1 MTTLPIRPPFT
12 SPSPLSTS
20 PLRRTRVLTV
30 VATLFLAQNAF
41 GNLYE
46 QNTAL
51 RSLVA
56 PSPGAFIGALE
67 IGSPMYYYMPWSLIG
82 LAAAVW
88 LVVRMHRMALPAAR
102 RGRVALGLL
111 AVAATSKTLL
121 ITTVN
126 PVFRDPGETADRVR
140 DLTALWLAG
149 NGLTILT
156 TAAAVILLLSWRAGD
171 ADSAFR
177 AK

>member
-1 MTTLPIRPPFT
+1 MTSRPTFPSSST
-12 SPSPLSTS
+12 SSPDAS

-51 RSLVA
+51 RSLVD

-82 LAAAVW
+82 LIAAVW
-88 LVVRMHRMALPAAR
+88 LVVRMHRMGLTAAR
-102 RGRVALGLL
+102 RGWIALGLL
-111 AVAATSKTLL
+111 AVAATAKTLL

-126 PVFRDPGETADRVR
+126 PVFRDPAETADRVR
-140 DLTALWLAG
+140 ELTVLWLAG

-156 TAAAVILLLSWRAGD
+156 TAAAVILLVSWRAGAAD
-171 ADSAFR
+171 AASR
-177 AK
+177 AG